1 MVEKVIVK
9 SSSSDLDGA
18 HFENAAT
25 EATLKR
31 LVDLMEKQKPGGG
44 AAVKKAAD
52 QAKGIDP
59 KAIKETEDG
68 LSSLSKNSKDASS
81 SVSQMS
87 QSGKDAAKNVDNLSK
102 SGQDA
107 SKKTSS
113 FGSTLSFLVSGPL
126 ALIGSAFSMI
136 TDTIGQSMD
145 ALRATGGVGASFNG
159 SLLELNKAA
168 ASSGMSLQ
176 EYSKFIGQNAQLMAN
191 LGGTVT
197 EGAHRMGELSKGLR
211 TGQIGQQM
219 MALGITTDSMNGAL
233 ADYMKIEAQ
242 QGRLQGKTT
251 AELTKGSGE
260 YLKNLGDLSRLTG
273 QSVDELSKQAE
284 AMQRD
289 EKINALMQDMSV
301 EEQKKFTA
309 QMQQLTA
316 VSPELAKAFK
326 DGMIG
331 LGDNDLWNQLSS
343 ISPEARQLAEDMK
356 NGRAS
361 QEQFNSA
368 LSKLGPDIKAKLAT
382 MTPAQRAAFEP
393 FLKMGPI
400 MTELNKNSEV
410 YSKEAQERA
419 KREGEASKPF
429 TSAMMNLQSTLSA
442 FWGELKLTF
451 MESGIFKRISEAVDW
466 AATKFTELKDP
477 MIKFVKTILDTALP
491 ILDKMGEVLTDV
503 INSIVDFVAPYIPIV
518 GKMLDDIGKALSDTI
533 DDIMEFVRPYIPI
546 VGKLFSDIADTIRA
560 NIKPAMEILDTV
572 VNNAGILFR
581 EVLMPV
587 IKEVWSDMKDLGTGI
602 FDLGKSIWDSLM
614 PAFGSVSDSFFSF
627 LPSMDD
633 VIQTAKDFKPV
644 IVGVIEGLIL
654 LKGIQLALA
663 AAQSVLTILTGTLSG
678 AFAVLTSP
686 ITLLLGIAVALGLAF
701 KSLYDSGWTFNSAL
715 EAMGDGLKRAGLNIA
730 KSFAD
735 MIDYLKGFYGGGRT
749 DEEKKKDK
757 DIYDAEIKALKE
769 RADARDVKRA
779 QVRTDRGTE
788 DSILNF
794 SGAGAAGPP
803 TPGSPAAKKQED
815 ALNDAKKKAEE
826 AAIKTAALAAPK
838 APGTTTAATAKAV
851 DPKEAERQRLIDERT
866 NQILGGSSKPNAAMP
881 NNPTLAAVQGPQPGA
896 EKTAEKE
903 SNKKTEEASNAT
915 AEAVVATATKADE
928 SLKISY
934 QQVAT
939 LNTVSDQL
947 NTLNEVMKEILKL
960 HHDQIDTQKDLVNVT
975 KGKYSPI

>member
-18 HFENAAT
+18 QFENAAT

-44 AAVKKAAD
+44 AAVKNAAA
-52 QAKGIDP
+52 QAKSQGINP
-59 KAIKETEDG
+59 KVVKDTEDG
-68 LSSLSKNSKDASS
+68 LSSISKSTKDASN
-81 SVSQMS
+81 SVSQIS
-87 QSGKDAAKNVDNLSK
+87 QSGKDAASNVDKLSR
-102 SGQDA
+102 SGYDA

-113 FGSTLSFLVSGPL
+113 FGSALSFLASGPL

-176 EYSKFIGQNAQLMAN
+176 EYSKFVGQNSQLMAN

-211 TGQIGQQM
+211 TSQVGQQM

-242 QGRLQGKTT
+242 QGRLEGKTT

-273 QSVDELSKQAE
+273 QNVDELSKQAE

-289 EKINALMQDMSV
+289 EKINALMQDMT
-301 EEQKKFTA
+301 EEQQKKFTA

-356 NGRAS
+356 NGRIK
-361 QEQFNSA
+361 QDQFNDTMG
-368 LSKLGPDIKAKLAT
+368 KLGPQIRDKLKDMPVA
-382 MTPAQRAAFEP
+382 ARAAFEP

-400 MTELNKNSEV
+400 SSELNKNQEI

-442 FWGELKLTF
+442 FYGELKLTF
-451 MESGIFKRISEAVDW
+451 MESGIFKRISGAVDW

-477 MIKFVKTILDTALP
+477 MMKFVKTILDTALP
-491 ILDKMGEVLTDV
+491 VFDKVGQVLSNIV
-503 INSIVDFVAPYIPIV
+503 NSIMSTIAPQLPLLGRLFSNISNTIVSLIDPALDLFGTVANNAAKVFSQLLIPIV
-518 GKMLDDIGKALSDTI
+518 NELWNDISGLAKSIYDNLMPS
-533 DDIMEFVRPYIPI
+533 FN
-546 VGKLFSDIADTIRA
+546 G
-560 NIKPAMEILDTV
+560 
-572 VNNAGILFR
+572 VNN
-581 EVLMPV
+581 
-587 IKEVWSDMKDLGTGI
+587 
-602 FDLGKSIWDSLM
+602 
-614 PAFGSVSDSFFSF
+614 SFLAF
-627 LPSMDD
+627 LPSIDTTIK
-633 VIQTAKDFKPV
+633 VLKDWQPV
-644 IVGVIEGLIL
+644 IVGLIEGFIAYRGML
-654 LKGIQLALA
+654 LAVEGAQLLWAGAQALYAGITTVASIAWAVVSTAGWIAL
-663 AAQSVLTILTGTLSG
+663 G
-678 AFAVLTSP
+678 AFNLAVWAAT
-686 ITLLLGIAVALGLAF
+686 TLFAALGVPVIAVIAAVVALGAIF
-701 KSLYDSGWTFNSAL
+701 KALYDNGWTLGSAW
-715 EAMGDGLKRAGLNIA
+715 EAIGDSFSSIFLDLKKA
-730 KSFAD
+730 FAD
-735 MIDYLKGFYGGGRT
+735 AIDYLKSWVNGGRS
-749 DEEKKKDK
+749 EAEKKAAEKD
-757 DIYDAEIKALKE
+757 YEAEKALYKT
-769 RADARDVKRA
+769 RADARDAKRA
-779 QVRTDRGTE
+779 EVRKERGTE
-788 DSILNF
+788 DSLLNI
-794 SGAGAAGPP
+794 SGKKEETKPKDQDQKLQSLLDATKSVDTSKLTSAQKDQMVGL
-803 TPGSPAAKKQED
+803 SPS
-815 ALNDAKKKAEE
+815 
-826 AAIKTAALAAPK
+826 T
-838 APGTTTAATAKAV
+838 PGTTTAATAKAI
-851 DPKEAERQRLIDERT
+851 DPKEAERQKLIDERT
-866 NQILGGSSKPNAAMP
+866 NQILGVSPSLAAVMP
-881 NNPTLAAVQGPQPGA
+881 KNPTLAAVQGPQPGA
-896 EKTAEKE
+896 EKSAEKE
-903 SNKKTEEASNAT
+903 ASKKSDEASSAT
-915 AEAVVATATKADE
+915 AEAVVATASKADE
-928 SLKISY
+928 TLKISY

-975 KGKYSPI
+975 KGKYSPL